1 MNRTFKAGST
11 AVTLFGVLGILGAGC
26 LSRPVTNAAP
36 QVNTNFTAVVHNQ
49 SVDKIDLLFMI
60 DNSASMGDKQALLAL
75 AVPDMITRLVA
86 PNCLDANGN
95 PNGMTA
101 ATDGTCASG
110 KAEFPPVHDMH
121 IGVVTSSLGGRG
133 GDQCDPTATNPAN
146 NALNAHN
153 DDQGRLIARGGVS
166 GNPTVENTPAPDLN
180 SSNFL
185 SWYPMVAANTGQP
198 TLPPAVTAQATLV
211 SDFATL
217 VEGVHEHGCGFE
229 AQNEAWYRFLVQ
241 PDPFGSITKVQ
252 TQAQLTGLDAVVLQQ
267 RHDFLR
273 PDSLLAIIVVTDEN
287 EEAADPLSI
296 GAQGWAFDNQNF
308 PGSPNGASP
317 QGTTDCL
324 SFDPNNPT
332 TTGPNS
338 SSCTSCAFVSS
349 SDPTFASRCPKDGAT
364 GASGYLDPLDDTLNT
379 RFYHQKLRF
388 GLFAGYPTSR
398 YVRGMQSTTVPDSA
412 HEHDGNG
419 NYIGDQDM
427 NANCVNPIYA
437 QNLPTSGSGP
447 TDPTLCNLTRG
458 TRTPDLVY
466 YAAIAGVPHQLLQ
479 SKPGD
484 GTCPAG
490 TAAAD
495 CPQKDTLTGADWKL
509 IEGNDPENY
518 DFSGADFH
526 MIENWDPR
534 TTPGAV
540 WSAEEHGPLAGNIMA
555 NASACPP
562 TMGGSVKGQAL
573 CDPINGREWAT
584 SKGDLQFS
592 CIFDI
597 TPQYGGTGKDCSN
610 AEYTGACDCSTTSI
624 NNGTQLCDSATPTL
638 QVYGKAYPSVREM
651 VIAKAMSNSPN
662 NLDQGIVSSLCPIH
676 VSDNAGG
683 NDPLF
688 GYRPAVNAIINRLKA
703 SLSNQCLPQKLVPDS
718 LGIIPCLILVQLGQA
733 VGPGACANPG
743 AACVNGQGLLGP
755 GDNPENLPNPPLSQ
769 DVLTKFCESQEA
781 TYSGMAGGPTDPDT
795 FPTCALAQLLPV
807 VNGNTNTADF
817 PNGPTGGCSSAK
829 DPGWCYVTGAAA
841 NGCPQA
847 ILFTAGEPPHGSTV
861 SLQCIEQA
869 VSVVDGGVSSGS
881 SSSGSSSGGG
891 D

>member
-1 MNRTFKAGST
+1 LKVGST
-11 AVTLFGVLGILGAGC
+11 AALLFGVLGILGAGC
-26 LSRPVTNAAP
+26 LTRPVTNASP
-36 QVNTNFTAVVHNQ
+36 LIQTNFTSVVHNQ
-49 SVDKIDLLFMI
+49 SVDKVDLLFMI

-75 AVPDMITRLVA
+75 AVPDMINRLVA
-86 PNCLDANGN
+86 PNCVDDNGN
-95 PNGMTA
+95 PVTPPATADVNGNCTN
-101 ATDGTCASG
+101 G

-133 GDQCDPTATNPAN
+133 GDQCSDTATNPAN
-146 NALNAHN
+146 TMLNAHN
-153 DDQGRLIARGGVS
+153 DDRGELINRGGVS
-166 GNPTVENTPAPDLN
+166 GNPTVENTAPDLN
-180 SSNFL
+180 SSYFL
-185 SWYPMVAANTGQP
+185 SWFPNVTTNTGHP
-198 TLPPAVTAQATLV
+198 APLPPAVSVTTTLV
-211 SDFATL
+211 SDFTTL

-241 PDPFGSITKVQ
+241 PDPFDSITKVK
-252 TQAQLTGLDAVVLQQ
+252 TQAQFSGVDATILQQ

-273 PDSLLAIIVVTDEN
+273 SDSLLAIIVVTDEN

-296 GAQGWAFDNQNF
+296 GAQGWAFDNQDF
-308 PGSPNGASP
+308 PGSASGASP
-317 QGTTDCL
+317 QGTVECQN
-324 SFDPNNPT
+324 FDPNNPM
-332 TTGPNS
+332 TTGPNDPN
-338 SSCTSCAFVSS
+338 CTSCAFIGG
-349 SDPTFASRCPKDGAT
+349 DPNFAMRCPKDGAS
-364 GASGYLDPLDDTLNT
+364 GANGYLDPSDDTLNT

-398 YVRGMQSTTVPDSA
+398 YVRGMQNATVPDSA
-412 HEHDGNG
+412 HEHDSNG
-419 NYIGDQDM
+419 NYVGDQDA

-437 QNLPTSGSGP
+437 QNLPTSATGP
-447 TDPTLCNLTRG
+447 TDPALCNLTRG
-458 TRTPDLVY
+458 TRTSDLVY

-484 GTCPAG
+484 GTCPTG

-495 CPQKDTLTGADWKL
+495 CPQKDTLTDADWKL

-526 MIENWDPR
+526 MVENWDPR
-534 TTPGAV
+534 TTPGSV

-562 TMGGSVKGQAL
+562 TMGGSVKGQPL

-592 CIFDI
+592 CIFDL
-597 TPQYGGTGKDCSN
+597 TPQFGGVGKDCSQ
-610 AEYTGACDCSTTSI
+610 AEYQGACDCSSTSI

-651 VIAKAMSNSPN
+651 IIAKAMSKSTSG
-662 NLDQGIVSSLCPIH
+662 DQGIVSSLCPIH
-676 VSDNAGG
+676 VTDESGG
-683 NDPLF
+683 SDPLY

-703 SLSNQCLPQKLVPDS
+703 SLSNQCLPQKLQPDS
-718 LGIIPCLILVQLGQA
+718 AGNVPCLILVQLGTA
-733 VGPGACANPG
+733 VGPGSCANPG
-743 AACVNGQGLLGP
+743 AACVNSQGLFGP
-755 GDNPENLPNPPLSQ
+755 GDIPPGQTGPIVSQ
-769 DVLTKFCESQEA
+769 DILTKFCDAQEA
-781 TYSGMAGGPTDPDT
+781 AYTGMPGASGDPDT
-795 FPTCALAQLLPV
+795 YPTCALNQLLP
-807 VNGNTNTADF
+807 NLPSGAPNTADF
-817 PNGPTGGCSSAK
+817 PTGAAGGCSSAT
-829 DPGWCYVTGAAA
+829 DEGWCYVTGKAA

-869 VSVVDGGVSSGS
+869 VTVLDGGEDG
-881 SSSGSSSGGG
+881 GSSGGG

>member
-1 MNRTFKAGST
+1 
-11 AVTLFGVLGILGAGC
+11 
-26 LSRPVTNAAP
+26 
-36 QVNTNFTAVVHNQ
+36 
-49 SVDKIDLLFMI
+49 
-60 DNSASMGDKQALLAL
+60 
-75 AVPDMITRLVA
+75 
-86 PNCLDANGN
+86 
-95 PNGMTA
+95 
-101 ATDGTCASG
+101 
-110 KAEFPPVHDMH
+110 
-121 IGVVTSSLGGRG
+121 
-133 GDQCDPTATNPAN
+133 
-146 NALNAHN
+146 
-153 DDQGRLIARGGVS
+153 
-166 GNPTVENTPAPDLN
+166 
-180 SSNFL
+180 
-185 SWYPMVAANTGQP
+185 
-198 TLPPAVTAQATLV
+198 
-211 SDFATL
+211 
-217 VEGVHEHGCGFE
+217 
-229 AQNEAWYRFLVQ
+229 
-241 PDPFGSITKVQ
+241 
-252 TQAQLTGLDAVVLQQ
+252 
-267 RHDFLR
+267 
-273 PDSLLAIIVVTDEN
+273 
-287 EEAADPLSI
+287 
-296 GAQGWAFDNQNF
+296 
-308 PGSPNGASP
+308 
-317 QGTTDCL
+317 
-324 SFDPNNPT
+324 
-332 TTGPNS
+332 
-338 SSCTSCAFVSS
+338 
-349 SDPTFASRCPKDGAT
+349 
-364 GASGYLDPLDDTLNT
+364 
-379 RFYHQKLRF
+379 
-388 GLFAGYPTSR
+388 
-398 YVRGMQSTTVPDSA
+398 
-412 HEHDGNG
+412 
-419 NYIGDQDM
+419 
-427 NANCVNPIYA
+427 
-437 QNLPTSGSGP
+437 
-447 TDPTLCNLTRG
+447 
-458 TRTPDLVY
+458 
-466 YAAIAGVPHQLLQ
+466 
-479 SKPGD
+479 
-484 GTCPAG
+484 
-490 TAAAD
+490 
-495 CPQKDTLTGADWKL
+495 
-509 IEGNDPENY
+509 
-518 DFSGADFH
+518 
-526 MIENWDPR
+526 
-534 TTPGAV
+534 
-540 WSAEEHGPLAGNIMA
+540 
-555 NASACPP
+555 
-562 TMGGSVKGQAL
+562 MGGSVKGQAL